1 MEHITGRIKR
11 KLSGHGIMSKVIT
24 AVFIA
29 SSVITPLSPV
39 FAATAHADEPETAT
53 VTLMDTDNGSLSFD
67 GTDEKSVS
75 VNVGSEVTVNVAP
88 DDGYYADNLT
98 VFDENNK
105 GTAVEV
111 KDGTATFTVNGDST
125 VYATFNE
132 NGSVSADALKPVD
145 VDEQKAI
152 TSVEEYVK
160 DHADKKYVGEG
171 DELSRKDVLTV
182 TTTVVDGTK
191 LPDATLDTLWQD
203 TDGDGMSDN
212 YTAML
217 SQAVSHAVL
226 FEVDPDSDYYVGW
239 AGADIDGA
247 KLTDWAAAEN
257 NADAVMRDGFIVD
270 EATGL
275 VYVPKSYTKTD
286 DEGKPMVASSR
297 IQLVYTVDDANAAA
311 SFDFASNVSDVNG
324 DVAGEGKVSAP
335 VAAACTKVTLAK
347 DDAALAAIKG
357 NTIDSVTVNGIE
369 YTSDMDMWSYDEATG
384 TLEFFMAPAGVHAM
398 SVKMSNNLGKSVV
411 SLLGLARSGGVNNI
425 GTWKFKSAPVAGMDF
440 TVASH
445 NKYYGNERV
454 PGFVPAVENPSLGNY
469 EEKTIYQALGTQ
481 GVNVSSLV
489 SGRYSLMRGTTIH
502 AQSTGGVT
510 IGQSTQLGLTC
521 GHVGLNANFQLQPG
535 YNNETMS
542 DDLGAHVHVVSVSG
556 NTAIIG
562 VTVPTSCTQA
572 GGGFFEITWEIDEG
586 YAKVQKQSANPS
598 ITDGNDCYSLE
609 GAEFAVYDAG
619 GSVMGTLT
627 TDASGN
633 TGTIALRPGIYTLRE
648 TKVPKG
654 YTKAAD
660 QQFTVTGGQTTTITV
675 KDPPAEDPMVMVVG
689 KYDGDKT
696 YNEIEGNMPQ
706 GSASLDGAEFTV
718 EYYATLDYDSYDA
731 LKKDDVKP
739 TRSWVVRTNSK
750 GSAQLSNQYLVS
762 GDAFYYNNGSVTLP
776 RGSVVVYES
785 KAPTGY
791 KLNNDVNF
799 QKIQEKPLTG
809 VTTFNLPEIPESV
822 IRGGV
827 SVRKLDSQTGQTPQ
841 GNASFEG
848 ITFSVINDNG
858 NSVIV
863 DGREYAPGAVVTT
876 MTTDKDGHAATA
888 GDALPYGSYI
898 IRETGTNEG
907 YLNTSD
913 EIHATV
919 SEDGTVYDFTA
930 SDDVVRGGVEVY
942 KRDLESDLKT
952 PLGAASID
960 GTQFEVKTLSKNPV
974 KVGGVLYSKG
984 DVVATLTIKD
994 GYAVTSADALPYGEY
1009 TLQEVKAGEGY
1020 NLTDGT
1026 AYKFNISKDG
1036 EIVNPVTGDGH
1047 VHNQVKRSD
1056 LEFNKKAHDSADRL
1070 ANIPFK
1076 VTSKTTGESHV
1087 VVTDE
1092 NGYFNSASSW
1102 NKHTENTNGNDW
1114 ALNADGTIDS
1124 SKLDTTAGVWFGLT
1138 TEGTMTKAGGSLGA
1152 LPYDTYTIEELPCTN
1167 NEGYTLV
1174 STSIV
1179 VTRHGVTYD
1188 FGTLDDVPQ
1197 GTASVST
1204 HAYDPTDGDGSIN
1217 VGDVTIADKV
1227 TYDGL
1232 VVNGKY
1238 RLVTTVVDAST
1249 GDAISVDGKDVSAT
1263 KDFTA
1268 QGTSGYEV
1276 VEMSLPT
1283 YELGGKTITVYEEL
1297 YRVDGSSASLV
1308 ADHRDKD
1315 DVDQQLRVIA
1325 PEIGTTAKDGVDGD
1339 KAVVPDETT
1348 TVVDTVAYK
1357 NLIPGKEYTVTGT
1370 LHVKGT
1376 DKDGKVTEEALEVD
1390 GKPVTA
1396 STTFTPDKADGTVEV
1411 TFAFDSTGI
1420 KDGTQLVAFETLS
1433 QGDHELA
1440 VHADIDDYGQT
1451 VTIEYPKIGTT
1462 AKDGHDG
1469 DKNVVADGQTTVIDT
1484 VAYKGLIPGKEYT
1497 VTGTLHV
1504 KGTDKDGNMTDKAL
1518 EVDGKPVT
1526 ASTTFT
1532 PDKADGT
1539 VEVTFAFD
1547 STGIKDGT
1555 EVVAFESLDKGGHE
1569 LAVHADIK
1577 DEDQT
1582 VTVHESA
1589 IGTAATDGLDGD
1601 RNVVA
1606 DAETT
1611 VTDTIGYNGV
1621 LSGTGYTMAGILM
1634 DKATGLPILTGEGSD
1649 KFTEDDVKSFM
1660 NELSSLT
1667 GTDSDETT
1675 PVDADALRKL
1685 LSDNAE
1691 LVSHLV
1697 FQSAEFTPDTSAGS
1711 VSMDFDFDANAVID
1725 RLSGETKDVVVF
1737 EVLFKGSL
1745 DEDADVAPV
1754 VVATELDLDNEDQ
1767 TVTIVP
1773 STIGTTATDS
1783 SDGDHELMAG
1793 QDATITDT
1801 VSYED
1806 LIPGKEYTLKA
1817 TMYDKATGEPLSV
1830 GDKHVTAELKFTPNS
1845 PSGTIDIDLGPFD
1858 ASGLDGHSLVVFE
1871 ELYKQSVIDGEAT
1884 DILVAEHKDLNDEDQ
1899 TVTVTNA
1906 PEGGTIDKTPGGT
1919 YGKTGGSDA
1928 AIVAV
1933 LVLLIAAAGGF
1944 TAYGVR
1950 KRRAAATESDV
1961 EDAAAKPDDGSDD

>member
-750 GSAQLSNQYLVS
+750 GFAQLSNQYLVS

-898 IRETGTNEG
+898 IRETGTNVG

-994 GYAVTSADALPYGEY
+994 GYAATSADALPYGEY

-1138 TEGTMTKAGGSLGA
+1138 TEGTMTKAGDSLGA

-1376 DKDGKVTEEALEVD
+1376 DK
-1390 GKPVTA
+1390 
-1396 STTFTPDKADGTVEV
+1396 
-1411 TFAFDSTGI
+1411 
-1420 KDGTQLVAFETLS
+1420 
-1433 QGDHELA
+1433 
-1440 VHADIDDYGQT
+1440 
-1451 VTIEYPKIGTT
+1451 
-1462 AKDGHDG
+1462 
-1469 DKNVVADGQTTVIDT
+1469 
-1484 VAYKGLIPGKEYT
+1484 
-1497 VTGTLHV
+1497 
-1504 KGTDKDGNMTDKAL
+1504 AL

-1589 IGTAATDGLDGD
+1589 IGTTATDGLDGD